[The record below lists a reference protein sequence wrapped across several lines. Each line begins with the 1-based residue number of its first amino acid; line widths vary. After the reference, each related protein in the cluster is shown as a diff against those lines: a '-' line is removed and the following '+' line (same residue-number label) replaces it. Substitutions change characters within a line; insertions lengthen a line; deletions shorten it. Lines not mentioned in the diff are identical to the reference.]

1 MKPNI
6 FSKEF
11 LLMMTVIM
19 FSFTIGLLN
28 AQSDPSKEIL
38 VYFTSGVERSPA
50 GQPATIR
57 SSAIQRILLRFNI
70 DQNRLISAFPGFNE
84 ADTLKTTPEGRTI
97 KLPNMARIFKIHI
110 PNGATRESVIDSLKK
125 LTNVLFAE
133 PNGVA
138 VPLGDPNDQYYGY
151 QWGLKNMQ
159 NGVRQQADIKAPE
172 AWNIYTGSPS
182 SIIGIIDYG
191 VDGTHP
197 DLSGKASGDTPS
209 TSYHGTH
216 VAGIAAAKTNNT
228 TGVAGVD
235 WNAQLL
241 SKNIE
246 TSDDAGIYQKIIDA
260 VNYSSNVNVLNN
272 SWALVQSQY
281 DLSPR
286 YSTTVR
292 LAFTYLYKMNRVAV
306 CANGNYQLQ
315 YPNQTYYPAG
325 FGQGIIAI
333 GATDATDQV
342 ANFSQVNNSIDVSAP
357 GVSILSTFRNGVTF
371 SDPNYGYLSGTSMAA
386 PVVTGIAS
394 LLKGYNSN
402 LYNDDIEH
410 LIQISADK
418 VRTDLYTYDSNGWN
432 INIGYGRVNVYRALQ
447 FLQAPYQLS
456 QLSAYGGTDYGST
469 SAYNTVIY
477 GASGLSDG
485 VYTVKRHEVRC
496 TVNFTPQY
504 DHNVWG
510 RGVGT
515 NGWSLE
521 SPNFSMGFCEL
532 VPGTLTYNNATLR
545 TYVYEVWNVAGQ
557 WIGWYPTTVSNV
569 SLNYTLLGKQLIAP
583 VISSFTQTPNPIGP
597 GQTGTV
603 VPVLSQGNGNIT
615 YTWSY
620 ANKPSWVTVWF
631 SGNTA
636 YVRNDLILAKSSG
649 TNSIQAPAFELTCI
663 ASNAAGSS
671 TNSYSPVLSST
682 LYKDNATNDA
692 MITET
697 KLESNYPNPFNPST
711 VIKYQI
717 KEKSLVSIKVFD
729 IMGREVT
736 TLMNKYQDAGAYEI
750 IFDASNLP
758 SGVYFYNLTT
768 GSNSITKKMLLLR

>member
-6 FSKEF
+6 LSKEF
-11 LLMMTVIM
+11 LLITVIM
-19 FSFTIGLLN
+19 FSFTIKMLY
-28 AQSDPSKEIL
+28 AQSNPSKEIL
-38 VYFTSGVERSPA
+38 VYFTSGVERAPA
-50 GQPATIR
+50 GQPATVR
-57 SSAIQRILLRFNI
+57 SSAIQRILMRFNI
-70 DQNRLISAFPGFNE
+70 DQSRLVSAFPDFNE
-84 ADTLKTTPEGRTI
+84 ADTLKTTLEGRTV
-97 KLPNMARIFKIHI
+97 KLPNMAKIFKIHV
-110 PNGATRESVIDSLKK
+110 PPGTARESVIDSLKK
-125 LTNVLFAE
+125 IPNVLFVE
-133 PNGVA
+133 PNGTS
-138 VPLGDPNDQYYGY
+138 VPLGDSNDQYYGY
-151 QWGLKNMQ
+151 QWGLKNVQ

-172 AWNIYTGSPS
+172 AWNVYTGSPS

-197 DLSGKASGDTPS
+197 DLSGKVSGDAQS
-209 TSYHGTH
+209 TMYHGTH
-216 VAGIAAAKTNNT
+216 VAGIATAKTNNT

-246 TSDDAGIYQKIIDA
+246 TSDDAGIYQRIIDA
-260 VNYSSNVNVLNN
+260 VNYSLSVNVLNN

-292 LAFTYLYKMNRVAV
+292 FAFAYLYKMNRVAT

-325 FGQGIIAI
+325 FGQGIIAV
-333 GATDATDQV
+333 GATDASDQI
-342 ANFSQVNNSIDVSAP
+342 ANFSQVNNAIDVSAP

-371 SDPNYGYLSGTSMAA
+371 SDPNYEYLSGTSMAT
-386 PVVTGIAS
+386 PFVTGIAS
-394 LLKGYNSN
+394 LIKGYNPN
-402 LYNDDIEH
+402 LYNDDIENI
-410 LIQISADK
+410 IQISADK
-418 VRTDLYTYDSNGWN
+418 VAGMNGQNWTDHY
-432 INIGYGRVNVYRALQ
+432 GYGRVNAYKALQ

-456 QLSAYGGTDYGST
+456 QLSAYGGSDLGGSDY
-469 SAYNTVIY
+469 YLLIIY
-477 GASGLSDG
+477 GASGLADG
-485 VYTVKRHEVRC
+485 RYAVKRHEVRK
-496 TVNFTPQY
+496 TVYFTPQY
-504 DHNVWG
+504 DHYVWG

-515 NGWSLE
+515 NGWSME
-521 SPNFSMGFCEL
+521 APNYAMGSCEV
-532 VPGTLTYNNATLR
+532 VPGTVTASSAELR
-545 TYVYEVWNVAGQ
+545 TYVYEVWTVLGQ
-557 WIGWYPTTVSNV
+557 WIGWYPTTASNV
-569 SLNYTLLGKQLIAP
+569 SLNYTVLGKQLIAP

-620 ANKPSWVTVWF
+620 TNKPSWVTVWF

-649 TNSIQAPAFELTCI
+649 NNSIQAPAFELTCI

-671 TNSYSPVLSST
+671 SWSYSPVLSST
-682 LYKDNATNDA
+682 LNKDNQNGSNDA
-692 MITET
+692 IITET

-729 IMGREVT
+729 VMGREVT
-736 TLMNKYQDAGAYEI
+736 TLVNKYQNAGAFEV

-758 SGVYFYNLTT
+758 SGVYFYNLVA
-768 GSNSITKKMLLLR
+768 GSNSITKKMLLIK